1 MTAEQ
6 HEAVEAN
13 DPTRSGS
20 HVPTANGAR
29 LSQNEIEQLCLKAA
43 RGAGMSWGLAEEAG
57 FAAAWLA
64 TRGLDGPG
72 ALLAQLRVGQGRS
85 WREICP
91 VIAPGRFRAADGGC
105 LCPIALGAALCDHA
119 RLPETSLAET
129 AVRVGPVDHPVLL
142 LPFLA
147 DFARTRREGVRLVWS
162 RGAVLLTAE
171 GGMFGDAA
179 ALEQE
184 TRLDAALEVEGPVPD
199 DTSTEWEPLMV
210 SAETLGELN
219 SFALRTTVPTSEVS
233 RAGAGAAIGD
243 ND

>member
-1 MTAEQ
+1 
-6 HEAVEAN
+6 
-13 DPTRSGS
+13 
-20 HVPTANGAR
+20 
-29 LSQNEIEQLCLKAA
+29 
-43 RGAGMSWGLAEEAG
+43 
-57 FAAAWLA
+57 
-64 TRGLDGPG
+64 
-72 ALLAQLRVGQGRS
+72 
-85 WREICP
+85 
-91 VIAPGRFRAADGGC
+91 
-105 LCPIALGAALCDHA
+105 
-119 RLPETSLAET
+119 
-129 AVRVGPVDHPVLL
+129 
-142 LPFLA
+142 
-147 DFARTRREGVRLVWS
+147 VRLVWS

-210 SAETLGELN
+210 SVETLGELN

>member
-1 MTAEQ
+1 MVT
-6 HEAVEAN
+6 
-13 DPTRSGS
+13 
-20 HVPTANGAR
+20 
-29 LSQNEIEQLCLKAA
+29 
-43 RGAGMSWGLAEEAG
+43 
-57 FAAAWLA
+57 
-64 TRGLDGPG
+64 PG
-72 ALLAQLRVGQGRS
+72 G
-85 WREICP
+85 
-91 VIAPGRFRAADGGC
+91 FRAADGGF

-147 DFARTRREGVRLVWS
+147 DFARIRREGVRLVWA

-171 GGMFGDAA
+171 GGMFGDVA

-199 DTSTEWEPLMV
+199 DTLTQSEPLLV

-233 RAGAGAAIGD
+233 RTGAGAAIGD

>member
-1 MTAEQ
+1 
-6 HEAVEAN
+6 
-13 DPTRSGS
+13 
-20 HVPTANGAR
+20 
-29 LSQNEIEQLCLKAA
+29 
-43 RGAGMSWGLAEEAG
+43 
-57 FAAAWLA
+57 
-64 TRGLDGPG
+64 
-72 ALLAQLRVGQGRS
+72 
-85 WREICP
+85 
-91 VIAPGRFRAADGGC
+91 
-105 LCPIALGAALCDHA
+105 LCDHA
-119 RLPETSLAET
+119 RLPETSLVET

-147 DFARTRREGVRLVWS
+147 DFARTRREGVRLVWA

-184 TRLDAALEVEGPVPD
+184 TRLDAALEGTGRDAD
-199 DTSTEWEPLMV
+199 DTSIQWEPLMV
-210 SAETLGELN
+210 SADTLGELN